1 VGQCSRSVCST
12 RAWESWPRL
21 TVCVSV
27 PIGEYN
33 FIGPDPKRFIVG
45 HNATIRSRG
54 RNICAWQLA
63 TALVIV
69 VGSMK
74 GPAVRAGSQDQSL
87 SEPALSEPL
96 VIQGRITAIEGA
108 LVTVKTPDAY
118 PGARGGHA
126 QYVAAGPAFR
136 VDVSRARVLLPDGRR
151 ADKAPLAVGDRV
163 VVVLT
168 GPDLSPPGPGAVN
181 QTYSASIVEHLTQS
195 DKIVTH

>member
-1 VGQCSRSVCST
+1 M
-12 RAWESWPRL
+12 L
-21 TVCVSV
+21 
-27 PIGEYN
+27 
-33 FIGPDPKRFIVG
+33 G

-54 RNICAWQLA
+54 RNTCAWHLA

-74 GPAVRAGSQDQSL
+74 GPPVHAGSQDQR
-87 SEPALSEPL
+87 SETALSEPL

-118 PGARGGHA
+118 PGVGGGHA

-163 VVVLT
+163 VVILT
-168 GPDLSPPGPGAVN
+168 GPDLSPPGPGNVN
-181 QTYSASIVEHLTQS
+181 QTYSASIVEHLAQS